1 MEDIVLDTESGKV
14 DNSFWLLKSRTGIW
28 VVRLKGERSGETRE
42 RDGNRKE
49 EERAT
54 GN

>member
-14 DNSFWLLKSRTGIW
+14 DNSFWLLKSRTSIW
-28 VVRLKGERSGETRE
+28 VVRLKGERETNQGETRE

-49 EERAT
+49 EER
-54 GN
+54 